1 MKVID
6 FVGDGYCLIE
16 NDTGTRYVGK
26 GQFWFDVETHQ
37 DVRYS
42 GTIQNMELE
51 RQRQLA
57 IAALS
62 EIDEET

>member
-6 FVGDGYCLIE
+6 FLDNEYCLIE
-16 NDTGTRYVGK
+16 AQTGTKYIGK
-26 GQFWFDVETHQ
+26 GQFWFDVDTFQ

-57 IAALS
+57 IAALRS
-62 EIDEET
+62 GEME